1 MKEPDSDG
9 RYPLYHSEYEGI
21 KAIAGAYDQYI
32 KKTEPL
38 KERLEVAGV
47 WERYLQV
54 KSDMDDILTKV
65 CMTIPVKKLS
75 MMRKDMENTEV
86 VVRVNPV
93 YLKQPDTFR
102 YVNERD
108 VDDLL
113 DKISE
118 FECWCCAKKG
128 ADYKQCS
135 LYDCISRLHP
145 YTFTEQAN
153 RLCPFAGGS

>member
-1 MKEPDSDG
+1 MKEPDSQG

-21 KAIAGAYDQYI
+21 KALAGAYDQYI

-38 KERLEVAGV
+38 RERLALCGV
-47 WERYLQV
+47 LEQYEQV
-54 KSDMDDILTKV
+54 KAEMDNILVKV
-65 CMTIPVKKLS
+65 CSTVPENKLR

-93 YLKQPDTFR
+93 TLKKPDSFR

-118 FECWCCAKKG
+118 FECWCCAKRG
-128 ADYKQCS
+128 SDYKSCH
-135 LYDCISRLHP
+135 LYDCIARLHP
-145 YTFTEQAN
+145 YSFDEGKD